1 MSFDG
6 PPLSLSE
13 AHGQPHGPPKV
24 HEPWGHYTPLP
35 FPSRWPCSP
44 VHIGVHCTFTVT
56 VQVFLVLLQTVTG
69 LAVLYVPV
77 AGYRYHTRLTL
88 TVK

>member
-6 PPLSLSE
+6 PLLILSE
-13 AHGQPHGPPKV
+13 AH
-24 HEPWGHYTPLP
+24 EPRGHYEPAPPPLGGP
-35 FPSRWPCSP
+35 ALQYTLCVLSIYCPSTSLPC
-44 VHIGVHCTFTVT
+44 VT
-56 VQVFLVLLQTVTG
+56 TVTG